1 MSESISTKVFNQEVE
16 NRYTVYNS
24 LFSNLP
30 YDDMT
35 RLGALTPLLY
45 ELGIK
50 ALNKSE
56 SPKKI
61 IEKFLTDYA
70 RLKNEKE
77 RCGWL
82 FKTIQYIEREIVLFD
97 SVESSSFDKIVAV
110 HHQRG
115 TLENLYQ
122 VAQQQRK
129 LDEVHEKLKDFKVRV
144 VFTSHPAQFYPN
156 PVLRIIADLEKAVK
170 DNDLTTVY
178 DLLRQ
183 LGKTPFISEKKPTPL
198 EEADSI
204 IYYFKEVYYQA
215 IGELHEQLFSEFY
228 SEQQDFIPVMELG
241 LWTGGDRDGNPLVT
255 AEVTRQVT
263 ENLRVSILKCYY
275 DELKRISKRLTFRGI
290 YDKLRT
296 LSNLIHESIGSETK
310 RLSASEIL
318 KHLYEIRTVL
328 VEKHDSIFIDK
339 LDHLIRQ
346 VITFQTHFATL
357 DIRQDGRVHNQI
369 MNTIVKRYNL
379 SDKPYDEMDKTDKF
393 YVLFQ
398 SNILI
403 REEDFEDEVI
413 KDTIRNIKQL
423 KKIQE
428 ENGEQ
433 SINRYIISNSTSIFS
448 VLEVLALFEFCGYK
462 SSEIHLDI
470 IPLFETVE
478 GLDNAEDTMKQLYN
492 LPLYKNHLKRRNNR
506 QTIMLGFS
514 DGTKDGG
521 YVRAN
526 WGIFKAK
533 ERLTQLSKTNNIEVL
548 FFDGR
553 GGPPA
558 RGGGKTRQFYASQGP
573 TVASNQIQLTIQGQT
588 ITPLY
593 GSVTQSKHNFEQLIT
608 AGISNSVFENE
619 RLILTTSDR
628 AVLDELSESSYQKYQ
643 ELKNHSQFMQ
653 YLEERST
660 VPYYGRTISS
670 PKKKNAKL
678 KFPELQAVPFVG
690 SWSQSKQNVPGYF
703 GFGSGILKIKQD
715 GRIDELKELY
725 QRSSFFRTLV
735 QNSMMSMIKSN
746 FLLTAYMG
754 KGDKFSD
761 FWNILND
768 EYELTKTLILEISG
782 QKFLMEKEE
791 SNRLSV
797 LCREK
802 IILPLLLIQ
811 QYAIQKIHEAQT
823 DEEKLLYEKMLIRT
837 LYGIVNAS
845 RNSA

>member
-1 MSESISTKVFNQEVE
+1 MSKSTGTKLFKQEVE
-16 NRYTVYNS
+16 NKYTVYNS
-24 LFSNLP
+24 LFSHLP
-30 YDDMT
+30 YNDIT
-35 RLGALTPLLY
+35 RLGALIPLLY

-50 ALNKSE
+50 ALGKSE
-56 SPKKI
+56 NPKKI
-61 IEKFLTDYA
+61 IENFLKDYV
-70 RLKNEKE
+70 RLKDEREKSD
-77 RCGWL
+77 WL
-82 FKTIQYIEREIVLFD
+82 FKTIQFIEREVVLFD
-97 SVESSSFDKIVAV
+97 SVEEASFDKVVAV
-110 HHQRG
+110 HHQKG

-122 VAQQQRK
+122 VAQQQKK
-129 LDEVHEKLKDFKVRV
+129 LNEVYQKLKDFKVRV
-144 VFTSHPAQFYPN
+144 VFTAHPTQFYPN
-156 PVLRIIADLEKAVK
+156 PVLRIIADLEEAIKN
-170 DNDLTTVY
+170 NDLAVV
-178 DLLRQ
+178 DHLLCQ
-183 LGKTPFISEKKPTPL
+183 LGKTTFISEEKLTPL
-198 EEADSI
+198 DEAHSI
-204 IYYFKEVYYQA
+204 MYYLKEVYYPA
-215 IGELHEQLFSEFY
+215 VGELHEQLFSEFY
-228 SEQQDFIPVMELG
+228 NEQKDFIPVMELG

-263 ENLRVSILKCYY
+263 ENLRINILKCYY
-275 DELKRISKRLTFRGI
+275 DDLKKISRRLTFKGV
-290 YDKLRT
+290 YDKLRA
-296 LSNLIHESIGSETK
+296 LSDLIYDSIFGVEHVDSE
-310 RLSASEIL
+310 EIL
-318 KHLYEIRTVL
+318 KGLNEIRTVL
-328 VEKHDSIFIDK
+328 IERHNSIFIEE
-339 LDHLIRQ
+339 LDRLIRQ
-346 VITFQTHFATL
+346 VMTFRTHFASL
-357 DIRQDGRVHNQI
+357 DIRQDSKIHNQI
-369 MNTIVKRYNL
+369 MNAIVKRYNL

-403 REEDFEDEVI
+403 KEEDFEEEII

-423 KKIQE
+423 KQIQK

-462 SSEIHLDI
+462 SYDINIDI

-478 GLDNAEDTMKQLYN
+478 GLDSAEDTMKQLYN
-492 LPLYKNHLKRRNNR
+492 LPLYKNHLNRRNNR

-533 ERLTQLSKTNNIEVL
+533 ERLTQLSKTNNMEVL

-558 RGGGKTRQFYASQGP
+558 RGGGKTRQFYASQGA
-573 TVASNQIQLTIQGQT
+573 TIASNQIQLTIQGQT
-588 ITPLY
+588 ITSLY
-593 GSVTQSKHNFEQLIT
+593 GSVNQSKHNFEQLIT

-619 RLILTTSDR
+619 RLILTKSDR
-628 AVLDELSESSYQKYQ
+628 ALLDELSEASYQKYQ
-643 ELKNHSQFMQ
+643 KLKNHPQFIQ

-660 VPYYGRTISS
+660 VPYYGKTKSS
-670 PKKKNAKL
+670 PKNKNTHL
-678 KFPELQAVPFVG
+678 KFNDLQAISFVG

-703 GFGSGILKIKQD
+703 GFGSGILKIKQE
-715 GRIDELKELY
+715 GRLDELKELY

-746 FLLTAYMG
+746 FLLTAYMK

-768 EYELTKTLILEISG
+768 EYELSKELILEISG
-782 QKFLMEKEE
+782 QEFLMEKEE
-791 SNRLSV
+791 INRLSV

-802 IILPLLLIQ
+802 IMLPLLLIQ
-811 QYAIQKIHEAQT
+811 QYALQKLHEAQT